1 MLATLCSFVALLLPM
16 SPTAAP
22 PLLSRRGA
30 VQAAGATVA
39 AAAFGGLH
47 AASAA
52 EPTFSKVRA

>member
-1 MLATLCSFVALLLPM
+1 MLAALCSFAALLLPM

-30 VQAAGATVA
+30 VQAAGATVV
-39 AAAFGGLH
+39 AAAFGGVH